1 VLCKTIKYHLHSKLC
16 TEGASFGSGTERQG
30 EKMATLSLLKNRSL
44 SVLIVEDDAELR
56 EILQA
61 EFELEGLTALT
72 ATNGSEAV
80 TKARELKPD
89 LILMDIMM
97 PVMDGI
103 EATKI
108 VKGNEPTKHI
118 PIIMLTAAG
127 KREDIVAGLE
137 AGAIDYI
144 TKPFFMPE
152 LKARLRSVLQHKIMY
167 DELKRIQDTL
177 IKKERLQTV
186 KELTEAFQGSINGPL
201 TVILGRIHL
210 LKKKHRNI
218 SENDLKTLENAAH
231 KIKEIVTHLGIME
244 WIYPAPLLNDADL
257 VDLPFLN

>member
-1 VLCKTIKYHLHSKLC
+1 
-16 TEGASFGSGTERQG
+16 
-30 EKMATLSLLKNRSL
+30 MATFSLLKNRSL
-44 SVLIVEDDAELR
+44 TVLVVEDDAELR

-61 EFELEGLTALT
+61 EFELEGLVALT

-80 TKARELKPD
+80 TAARELKPD
-89 LILMDIMM
+89 LILMDLTM

-108 VKGNEPTKHI
+108 VKGSEETKHI

-127 KREDIVAGLE
+127 NKEDIVAGLE

-152 LKARLRSVLQHKIMY
+152 LKSRLRSVLQHKIMY
-167 DELKRIQDTL
+167 DELKRIQHTL

-201 TVILGRIHL
+201 TLILGRIHL
-210 LKKKHRNI
+210 LKKKHSSI
-218 SENDLKTLENAAH
+218 PEEDLETLEKAAH
-231 KIKEIVTHLGIME
+231 KIKEIVNHLGIME
-244 WIYPAPLLNDADL
+244 WIYPVPLLNDTDL

>member
-1 VLCKTIKYHLHSKLC
+1 
-16 TEGASFGSGTERQG
+16 
-30 EKMATLSLLKNRSL
+30 MATFSLLKNRPL
-44 SVLIVEDDAELR
+44 TVLVVEDDAELR

-80 TKARELKPD
+80 TAAREFKPD
-89 LILMDIMM
+89 LILMDLMM

-108 VKGNEPTKHI
+108 VKDNEETKHI
-118 PIIMLTAAG
+118 PIVMLTAAG
-127 KREDIVAGLE
+127 NRENIVAGLE

-177 IKKERLQTV
+177 IKRERLQTI

-210 LKKKHRNI
+210 LKKKHSNI
-218 SENDLKTLENAAH
+218 PEDDLETLEKAAH
-231 KIKEIVTHLGIME
+231 KIKGIVNHLGIME
-244 WIYPAPLLNDADL
+244 WIYPASLLSDTA
-257 VDLPFLN
+257 VIDLPFLNQDNKIADFRLR

>member
-1 VLCKTIKYHLHSKLC
+1 
-16 TEGASFGSGTERQG
+16 
-30 EKMATLSLLKNRSL
+30 MATFSLLKNRSL
-44 SVLIVEDDAELR
+44 SVLVVEDDAELR

-80 TKARELKPD
+80 IAARELKPD
-89 LILMDIMM
+89 LILMDLMM

-108 VKGNEPTKHI
+108 VKGSEETRHI

-127 KREDIVAGLE
+127 NKEDIVAGLE

-152 LKARLRSVLQHKIMY
+152 LKSRLRSVLQHKIMY

-177 IKKERLQTV
+177 IRKERLQTV
-186 KELTEAFQGSINGPL
+186 KDLTEAFQGSINGPL
-201 TVILGRIHL
+201 TVILGKIHL
-210 LKKKHRNI
+210 LKKKHSNI
-218 SENDLKTLENAAH
+218 PEDDLETLEKAAQ
-231 KIKEIVTHLGIME
+231 KIKEIVNHLGIME
-244 WIYPAPLLNDADL
+244 WIYPVPLLNDTDL

>member
-1 VLCKTIKYHLHSKLC
+1 
-16 TEGASFGSGTERQG
+16 
-30 EKMATLSLLKNRSL
+30 MATFSLLKNRSL
-44 SVLIVEDDAELR
+44 TVLVVEDDAELR

-61 EFELEGLTALT
+61 EFELEGLVALT

-80 TKARELKPD
+80 TAARQLKPD
-89 LILMDIMM
+89 LILMDVMM

-108 VKGNEPTKHI
+108 VKGNEETKHI

-127 KREDIVAGLE
+127 NKEDIVAGLE

-167 DELKRIQDTL
+167 DELKRIQHTL

-201 TVILGRIHL
+201 TLILGRIHL
-210 LKKKHRNI
+210 LKKKHSSI
-218 SENDLKTLENAAH
+218 PEEDLETLEKAAH
-231 KIKEIVTHLGIME
+231 KIKEIVNHLGIME
-244 WIYPAPLLNDADL
+244 WIYPVPLLNDTDL

>member
-1 VLCKTIKYHLHSKLC
+1 
-16 TEGASFGSGTERQG
+16 
-30 EKMATLSLLKNRSL
+30 MATFSLLTNRPL
-44 SVLIVEDDAELR
+44 TVLVVEDDAELR

-80 TKARELKPD
+80 TAAREFKPD
-89 LILMDIMM
+89 LILMDLMM

-108 VKGNEPTKHI
+108 LKVNEETKHI
-118 PIIMLTAAG
+118 PIVMLTAAG
-127 KREDIVAGLE
+127 NKEDIVAGLE

-177 IKKERLQTV
+177 IRRERLQTI

-210 LKKKHRNI
+210 LKKKQYKL
-218 SENDLKTLENAAH
+218 SEDDLETLEKAAH
-231 KIKEIVTHLGIME
+231 KIKGIVNHLGIME
-244 WIYPAPLLNDADL
+244 WIYPAPVFNYGDVA
-257 VDLPFLN
+257 DLPFLN

>member
-1 VLCKTIKYHLHSKLC
+1 
-16 TEGASFGSGTERQG
+16 
-30 EKMATLSLLKNRSL
+30 MATFSLLKNRSL
-44 SVLIVEDDAELR
+44 TVLVVEDDDELR

-80 TKARELKPD
+80 IAARELKPD
-89 LILMDIMM
+89 LILMDLMM

-108 VKGNEPTKHI
+108 VKGSEETRHI

-127 KREDIVAGLE
+127 NKEDIVAGLE

-152 LKARLRSVLQHKIMY
+152 LKSRLRSVLQHKIMY

-177 IKKERLQTV
+177 IRKERLQTV
-186 KELTEAFQGSINGPL
+186 KDLTEAFQGSINGPL
-201 TVILGRIHL
+201 TVILGKIHL
-210 LKKKHRNI
+210 LKKKHSNI
-218 SENDLKTLENAAH
+218 PDDDLETLEKAAQ
-231 KIKEIVTHLGIME
+231 KIKEIVNHLGIME
-244 WIYPAPLLNDADL
+244 WIYPVPLLNDTDL

>member
-1 VLCKTIKYHLHSKLC
+1 
-16 TEGASFGSGTERQG
+16 
-30 EKMATLSLLKNRSL
+30 MAPFSLLKNRSL
-44 SVLIVEDDAELR
+44 TVLIVEDDAELR

-80 TKARELKPD
+80 IAARELKPD
-89 LILMDIMM
+89 LILMDLMM

-108 VKGNEPTKHI
+108 VKGSEETRHI

-127 KREDIVAGLE
+127 NKEDIVAGLE

-152 LKARLRSVLQHKIMY
+152 LKSRLRSVLQHKIMY

-177 IKKERLQTV
+177 IRKERLQTV
-186 KELTEAFQGSINGPL
+186 KDLTEAFQGSINGPL
-201 TVILGRIHL
+201 TVILGKIHL

-218 SENDLKTLENAAH
+218 PEEDLETLEKAAQ
-231 KIKEIVTHLGIME
+231 KIKEIVNHLGIME
-244 WIYPAPLLNDADL
+244 WIYPVPLLNDNDL

>member
-1 VLCKTIKYHLHSKLC
+1 
-16 TEGASFGSGTERQG
+16 
-30 EKMATLSLLKNRSL
+30 MAPFSLLKNRSL
-44 SVLIVEDDAELR
+44 TVLIVEDDAELR

-80 TKARELKPD
+80 IAARELKPD
-89 LILMDIMM
+89 LILMDLMM

-108 VKGNEPTKHI
+108 VKGSEETRHI

-127 KREDIVAGLE
+127 NKEDIVAGLE

-152 LKARLRSVLQHKIMY
+152 LKSRLRSVLQHKIMY

-177 IKKERLQTV
+177 IREERLQTV
-186 KELTEAFQGSINGPL
+186 KDLTEAFQGSINGPL
-201 TVILGRIHL
+201 TVILGKIHL
-210 LKKKHRNI
+210 LKKKHSNI
-218 SENDLKTLENAAH
+218 PDDDLETLEKAAQ
-231 KIKEIVTHLGIME
+231 KIKEIVNHLGIME
-244 WIYPAPLLNDADL
+244 WIYPVPLLNDTDL

>member
-1 VLCKTIKYHLHSKLC
+1 
-16 TEGASFGSGTERQG
+16 
-30 EKMATLSLLKNRSL
+30 MATLSLLKNRSL
-44 SVLIVEDDAELR
+44 TVLIVEDDAELR

-61 EFELEGLTALT
+61 EFELEGLTALV

-80 TKARELKPD
+80 TKTREFKPD

-103 EATKI
+103 EATKL
-108 VKGNEPTKHI
+108 VKGNEQTKHI
-118 PIIMLTAAG
+118 PVIMLTAAG

-177 IKKERLQTV
+177 IKKERVQTV

-210 LKKKHRNI
+210 LKKKNRNI
-218 SENDLKTLENAAH
+218 SENDLETLENAAH
-231 KIKEIVTHLGIME
+231 KIKEIVNHLGIME
-244 WIYPAPLLNDADL
+244 WIYPAPLFNDADL

>member
-1 VLCKTIKYHLHSKLC
+1 
-16 TEGASFGSGTERQG
+16 
-30 EKMATLSLLKNRSL
+30 MANLSLLKNRPL
-44 SVLIVEDDAELR
+44 TVLIVEDDADLR

-72 ATNGSEAV
+72 AINGSEAV
-80 TKARELKPD
+80 TTARELKPD

-108 VKGNEPTKHI
+108 VKGDEQTKHI

-177 IKKERLQTV
+177 IRKERMQTV

-218 SENDLKTLENAAH
+218 SENDLETLQNAAH
-231 KIKEIVTHLGIME
+231 KIKEIVNHLGIME
-244 WIYPAPLLNDADL
+244 WIYPVPLLNDTDL

>member
-1 VLCKTIKYHLHSKLC
+1 
-16 TEGASFGSGTERQG
+16 
-30 EKMATLSLLKNRSL
+30 MATFSLLKNRSL
-44 SVLIVEDDAELR
+44 TVLVVEDDAELR

-61 EFELEGLTALT
+61 EFELEGLVALT

-80 TKARELKPD
+80 TAARQLKPD
-89 LILMDIMM
+89 LILMDVMM

-108 VKGNEPTKHI
+108 VKGNEETKHI

-127 KREDIVAGLE
+127 NKDDIVAGLE

-177 IKKERLQTV
+177 IRKERLQTV
-186 KELTEAFQGSINGPL
+186 KDLTEAFQGSINGPL

-210 LKKKHRNI
+210 LKKKHSNI
-218 SENDLKTLENAAH
+218 PEDDLETLEKAAH
-231 KIKEIVTHLGIME
+231 KIKEIVNHLGIME
-244 WIYPAPLLNDADL
+244 WIYPVPLLNDNDL

>member
-1 VLCKTIKYHLHSKLC
+1 
-16 TEGASFGSGTERQG
+16 
-30 EKMATLSLLKNRSL
+30 MATLSLLKNRSL
-44 SVLIVEDDAELR
+44 IVLIVEDDAELR

-80 TKARELKPD
+80 TSARELKPD

-108 VKGNEPTKHI
+108 VKGDAETKHI
-118 PIIMLTAAG
+118 PIIMLTAVG
-127 KREDIVAGLE
+127 KKEDIVAGLE

-177 IKKERLQTV
+177 IRKERMQTV
-186 KELTEAFQGSINGPL
+186 KDLTEAFQGSINGPL

-218 SENDLKTLENAAH
+218 SEDDLEILENAAH
-231 KIKEIVTHLGIME
+231 KIKEIVNHLSIME

>member
-1 VLCKTIKYHLHSKLC
+1 
-16 TEGASFGSGTERQG
+16 
-30 EKMATLSLLKNRSL
+30 MATYSLLKNRSL
-44 SVLIVEDDAELR
+44 TILVVEDDAELR
-56 EILQA
+56 EILQV
-61 EFELEGLTALT
+61 EFELEGLTAIT

-80 TKARELKPD
+80 TAARELKPD

-108 VKGNEPTKHI
+108 VKSNEETKHI
-118 PIIMLTAAG
+118 PIIMLTASG
-127 KREDIVAGLE
+127 NRDDIVAGLE

-152 LKARLRSVLQHKIMY
+152 LKARLKSVLQHKVMY

-177 IKKERLQTV
+177 IRRERLQTI

-210 LKKKHRNI
+210 LKKKTGKI
-218 SENDLKTLENAAH
+218 AGEDFEALQTAAD
-231 KIKEIVTHLGIME
+231 KIKEIVNHLGIME
-244 WIYPAPLLNDADL
+244 WMYPLPLLNDIDF

>member
-1 VLCKTIKYHLHSKLC
+1 
-16 TEGASFGSGTERQG
+16 
-30 EKMATLSLLKNRSL
+30 MATFSLLKNRSL
-44 SVLIVEDDAELR
+44 TVLVVEDDAELR

-61 EFELEGLTALT
+61 EFELEGLVALT

-80 TKARELKPD
+80 TAARELKPD
-89 LILMDIMM
+89 LILMDLMM

-108 VKGNEPTKHI
+108 VKGSEETKHI

-127 KREDIVAGLE
+127 NKEDIVAGLE

-152 LKARLRSVLQHKIMY
+152 LKSRLRSVLQHKIMY
-167 DELKRIQDTL
+167 DELKRIQHTL

-201 TVILGRIHL
+201 SVILGRIHL
-210 LKKKHRNI
+210 LKKKHSSI
-218 SENDLKTLENAAH
+218 PEEDLETLEKAAH
-231 KIKEIVTHLGIME
+231 KIKEIVNHLGIMG
-244 WIYPAPLLNDADL
+244 WIYPVPLLNDTDL

>member
-1 VLCKTIKYHLHSKLC
+1 
-16 TEGASFGSGTERQG
+16 
-30 EKMATLSLLKNRSL
+30 MATFSLLKNRPL
-44 SVLIVEDDAELR
+44 TVLIVEDDDELR

-80 TKARELKPD
+80 IAARELKPD
-89 LILMDIMM
+89 LILMDLMM

-108 VKGNEPTKHI
+108 VKGSEETRHI

-127 KREDIVAGLE
+127 NKEDIVAGLE

-152 LKARLRSVLQHKIMY
+152 LKSRLRSVLQHKIMY

-177 IKKERLQTV
+177 IRKERLQTV
-186 KELTEAFQGSINGPL
+186 KDLTEAFQGSINGPL
-201 TVILGRIHL
+201 TVILGKIHL
-210 LKKKHRNI
+210 LKKKHSNI
-218 SENDLKTLENAAH
+218 PDDDLETLEKAAQ
-231 KIKEIVTHLGIME
+231 KIKEIVNHLGIME
-244 WIYPAPLLNDADL
+244 WIYPVPLLNDTDL

>member
-1 VLCKTIKYHLHSKLC
+1 
-16 TEGASFGSGTERQG
+16 
-30 EKMATLSLLKNRSL
+30 MATFSLLKNRSL
-44 SVLIVEDDAELR
+44 SVLVVEDDAELR

-80 TKARELKPD
+80 IAARKLKPD
-89 LILMDIMM
+89 LILMDLMM

-108 VKGNEPTKHI
+108 VKGSEETRHI
-118 PIIMLTAAG
+118 PIVMLTAAG
-127 KREDIVAGLE
+127 NKEDIVAGLE
-137 AGAIDYI
+137 AGAIYYI

-152 LKARLRSVLQHKIMY
+152 LKSRLRSVLQHKIMY

-177 IKKERLQTV
+177 IRKERLQTV
-186 KELTEAFQGSINGPL
+186 KDLTEAFQGSINGPL
-201 TVILGRIHL
+201 TVILGKIHL
-210 LKKKHRNI
+210 LKKKHSNI
-218 SENDLKTLENAAH
+218 PDDDLETLEKAAQ
-231 KIKEIVTHLGIME
+231 KIKEIVNHLGIME
-244 WIYPAPLLNDADL
+244 WIYPVPLLNDTDL

>member
-1 VLCKTIKYHLHSKLC
+1 
-16 TEGASFGSGTERQG
+16 
-30 EKMATLSLLKNRSL
+30 MATFSLLKNRSL
-44 SVLIVEDDAELR
+44 TVLVVEDDAELR
-56 EILQA
+56 EILQV
-61 EFELEGLTALT
+61 EFELEGLTTLI

-80 TKARELKPD
+80 TAARELKPD
-89 LILMDIMM
+89 LILMDLMM

-108 VKGNEPTKHI
+108 IKSNEETKHI
-118 PIIMLTAAG
+118 PIIMLTASG
-127 KREDIVAGLE
+127 NRDDIVAGLE

-152 LKARLRSVLQHKIMY
+152 LKARLRSVLEHKIMY

-177 IKKERLQTV
+177 IRKERLQTI
-186 KELTEAFQGSINGPL
+186 KELTETFQGSINGPL

-210 LKKKHRNI
+210 LKKKDRKI
-218 SENDLKTLENAAH
+218 AGEDLEALEKAVD
-231 KIKEIVTHLGIME
+231 KIKELVNHLGIME
-244 WIYPAPLLNDADL
+244 WMYPLPLLNDIDF

>member
-1 VLCKTIKYHLHSKLC
+1 
-16 TEGASFGSGTERQG
+16 
-30 EKMATLSLLKNRSL
+30 MATFSLLKNRSL
-44 SVLIVEDDAELR
+44 TVLVVEDDDELR

-80 TKARELKPD
+80 TAARELKPD
-89 LILMDIMM
+89 LILMDLMM

-108 VKGNEPTKHI
+108 VKGDKETKHI

-127 KREDIVAGLE
+127 NKEDIVAGLE

-152 LKARLRSVLQHKIMY
+152 LKSRLRSVLQHKIMY

-177 IKKERLQTV
+177 IKRERLQTI

-210 LKKKHRNI
+210 LKKKHSNI
-218 SENDLKTLENAAH
+218 LADDLETLEKAAH
-231 KIKEIVTHLGIME
+231 KIKGIVNHLGIME
-244 WIYPAPLLNDADL
+244 WIYPASLLNDTA
-257 VDLPFLN
+257 VIDLPFLNQDNKIADLRLR

>member
-1 VLCKTIKYHLHSKLC
+1 
-16 TEGASFGSGTERQG
+16 
-30 EKMATLSLLKNRSL
+30 MATFSLLKNRPL
-44 SVLIVEDDAELR
+44 TVLVVEDDAELR

-80 TKARELKPD
+80 TAAREFKPD
-89 LILMDIMM
+89 LILMDLMM

-108 VKGNEPTKHI
+108 LKVNEETKHI
-118 PIIMLTAAG
+118 PIVMLTAAG
-127 KREDIVAGLE
+127 NKEDIVAGLE

-177 IKKERLQTV
+177 IRRERLQTI

-210 LKKKHRNI
+210 LKKKQYKL
-218 SENDLKTLENAAH
+218 SEDDLETLEKAAH
-231 KIKEIVTHLGIME
+231 KIKGIVNHLGIME
-244 WIYPAPLLNDADL
+244 WIYPAPVFNYGDVA
-257 VDLPFLN
+257 DLPFLN

>member
-1 VLCKTIKYHLHSKLC
+1 
-16 TEGASFGSGTERQG
+16 
-30 EKMATLSLLKNRSL
+30 MANLSLLKNRPL
-44 SVLIVEDDAELR
+44 TVLIVEDDAELR

-61 EFELEGLTALT
+61 EFEFEGLTALT
-72 ATNGSEAV
+72 AANGSEAV
-80 TKARELKPD
+80 ITARELKPD

-103 EATKI
+103 EATKK
-108 VKGNEPTKHI
+108 VKGDEQTRHI

-152 LKARLRSVLQHKIMY
+152 LKARLRSILQHKIMY
-167 DELKRIQDTL
+167 DELKRIQDAL
-177 IKKERLQTV
+177 IRKERMQTV

-201 TVILGRIHL
+201 TVILGKIHL
-210 LKKKHRNI
+210 LKKKNRNI
-218 SENDLKTLENAAH
+218 SENDLEILQNAAH
-231 KIKEIVTHLGIME
+231 KIKEIVNHLGIME
-244 WIYPAPLLNDADL
+244 WIYPAPLLNDTEL

>member
-1 VLCKTIKYHLHSKLC
+1 
-16 TEGASFGSGTERQG
+16 
-30 EKMATLSLLKNRSL
+30 MAPFSLLKNRSL
-44 SVLIVEDDAELR
+44 TVLIVEDDAELR

-80 TKARELKPD
+80 IAARELKPD
-89 LILMDIMM
+89 LILMDLMM

-108 VKGNEPTKHI
+108 VKGSEETRHI

-127 KREDIVAGLE
+127 NKEDIVAGLE

-152 LKARLRSVLQHKIMY
+152 LKSRLRSVLQHKIMY

-177 IKKERLQTV
+177 IRKERLQTV
-186 KELTEAFQGSINGPL
+186 KDLTEAFQGSINGPL
-201 TVILGRIHL
+201 TVILGKIHL
-210 LKKKHRNI
+210 LKKKHSNI
-218 SENDLKTLENAAH
+218 PDDDLEKLEKAAQ
-231 KIKEIVTHLGIME
+231 KIKEIVNHLGIME
-244 WIYPAPLLNDADL
+244 WIYPVPLLNDTDL

>member
-1 VLCKTIKYHLHSKLC
+1 
-16 TEGASFGSGTERQG
+16 
-30 EKMATLSLLKNRSL
+30 MATFSLLKNRSL
-44 SVLIVEDDAELR
+44 TVLVVEDDDELR

-80 TKARELKPD
+80 TAARELKPD
-89 LILMDIMM
+89 LILMDLMM
-97 PVMDGI
+97 PVMDGV

-108 VKGNEPTKHI
+108 VKGNEETKHI

-127 KREDIVAGLE
+127 NKEDIVAGLE

-152 LKARLRSVLQHKIMY
+152 LKSRLRSALQHKIMY
-167 DELKRIQDTL
+167 DELQRIQNTL
-177 IKKERLQTV
+177 IRKERLQTV
-186 KELTEAFQGSINGPL
+186 KDLTEAFQGSINGPL

-210 LKKKHRNI
+210 LKKKQSNI
-218 SENDLKTLENAAH
+218 PEDDLETLEKAAH
-231 KIKEIVTHLGIME
+231 KIKEIVNHLGIME
-244 WIYPAPLLNDADL
+244 WIYPVPLLNDTDL